1 MPAKSAVKSSVKSS
15 APARST
21 DARDYQ
27 RVARPFAAMAKSF
40 IDGFE
45 IEPHSHPR
53 DQLIYAVSGL
63 MRVRTAH
70 EAWIVPPDRAVYV
83 PAGTTHALVMRG
95 NVEMRTLYIARSA
108 AADLPSQATVIA
120 VSALLRELVL
130 ALLEEPLLYDK
141 SGRGGAIVA
150 LIVSEIARAQRLPL
164 VIPMPHDARLRRV
177 CAQLLADPS
186 DRRTL
191 DSLSEIAG
199 ASARTLARLFES
211 ELHLSFTAWRQRV
224 RFHNALEAIA
234 RNVPVERIARDNGY
248 RSPSAFAAAFRT
260 VMGHAPTGRGSCESP
275 GRNRPAAPP
284 RS

>member
-1 MPAKSAVKSSVKSS
+1 MPARPS
-15 APARST
+15 PRTRST

-27 RVARPFAAMAKSF
+27 RVPRPFAAMAKSF
-40 IDGFE
+40 TDGFA

-70 EAWIVPPDRAVYV
+70 EAWIVPPDRAVHV
-83 PAGTTHALVMRG
+83 PARTTHAIVMRG
-95 NVEMRTLYIARSA
+95 NVEMRTLYVTRGA
-108 AADLPSQATVIA
+108 AAGLPSRPTVIA
-120 VSALLRELVL
+120 VSTLLRELVL
-130 ALLEEPLLYDK
+130 ALIEEPLLYDK

-164 VIPMPHDARLRRV
+164 VIPMPRDPRLRRV
-177 CAQLLADPS
+177 CATLLDEPS

-191 DSLSEIAG
+191 DGFAQIAG
-199 ASARTLARLFES
+199 ASPRTLARLFES
-211 ELHLSFTAWRQRV
+211 ELHLTFTAWRQRV

-234 RNVPVERIARDNGY
+234 RDVPVERIARDNGY

-260 VMGHAPTGRGSCESP
+260 VMGHPPTG
-275 GRNRPAAPP
+275 GRPP
-284 RS
+284 VTQM